1 MASFYDGC
9 SGQKQCFG
17 LPQGCINK
25 KSCDFVAS
33 LQFSEGHLDIKL
45 RTNKAEQSKYIAIAF
60 SDDQK
65 MGNDLVFAC
74 SPSWYSKAAIQVFWN
89 QNWEYNSE
97 ILYGQQ
103 DLIIDPSTTSDDS
116 FFTCMFS
123 LDKLVTV
130 KGKRFEFECGYH
142 ILLATGQV
150 NGAKIEYHKEKIAS
164 TSTFKTS
171 KLRICFL

>member
-1 MASFYDGC
+1 MSFYDGC
-9 SGQKQCFG
+9 SDQKECFG
-17 LPQGCINK
+17 LQQGCINYK
-25 KSCDFVAS
+25 NCDFVS
-33 LQFSEGHLDIKL
+33 SFQFSERYLEIKL
-45 RTNKAEQSKYIAIAF
+45 RHNKTENSMYIAIAF

-74 SPSWYSKAAIQVFWN
+74 SPSWGSKAAVKVFWN
-89 QNWEYNSE
+89 QKWDCYSE
-97 ILYGQQ
+97 ILHGQQ
-103 DLIIDPSTTSDDS
+103 DLIKDPYSTLEDS
-116 FFTCMFS
+116 NFSCIFS

-150 NGAKIEYHKEKIAS
+150 NGAKIEYHKEKTAS

-171 KLRICFL
+171 KLRIYFL